1 MVVNRAKS
9 GIMYLNWKAGSQGP
23 EEKELFGYPT
33 VREYRYLG
41 GWINDKL
48 KLTGHI
54 AHVERKVAFVMQ
66 KLSPVRMLKDL
77 KLNVNLF
84 RTMCMPL
91 YRMGMINSLCTTKT
105 DQNEFY
111 KVVRK
116 RFKQFCYLPKCL
128 PNSVVKMTLGGLEEL
143 AGEMAVRALK
153 HLEEDGLGIEVVD
166 VQHKVK
172 YFKDLPRA
180 LYPVFDA
187 MYRSACSE
195 HNRILSRAE
204 LKVHSIEFNILQ
216 VLEDYQIKRRKN
228 EINRQLRTLAAT
240 LQGIGRRFTS
250 RATLT
255 KPLPE
260 ENKEDETE

>member
-1 MVVNRAKS
+1 MTSIKERKETRNETERT
-9 GIMYLNWKAGSQGP
+9 YLDCTLGDGTAIVEASFFANVPVKAGQVYAF
-23 EEKELFGYPT
+23 K
-33 VREYRYLG
+33 
-41 GWINDKL
+41 NM
-48 KLTGHI
+48 I
-54 AHVERKVAFVMQ
+54 AKV
-66 KLSPVRMLKDL
+66 
-77 KLNVNLF
+77 
-84 RTMCMPL
+84 
-91 YRMGMINSLCTTKT
+91 INSLCTTKT